1 MATKK
6 RISIILGLVIIFCFS
21 ACNQAGGQGNGWFN
35 PPGSTTIQI
44 YSENQKFVLSG
55 QNKEALV
62 IAAEK
67 MGTPT
72 KRNTDLDE
80 LHVKELLLG
89 TTDLLFFSD
98 NNMSVLFVDRVS
110 RKAYFYQTFDKG
122 RFSMFDYVYDV
133 PQDFLTSLDG
143 ILSNISPSDN
153 QDTNQKIKEYLSEN

>member
-1 MATKK
+1 M
-6 RISIILGLVIIFCFS
+6 RRVFRLCNLVLILLFCSS

-35 PPGSTTIQI
+35 PPRSTTIQI

-55 QNKEALV
+55 HNKEALV

-72 KRNTDLDE
+72 KRNTDLDA
-80 LHVKELLLG
+80 LHAKELLLG

-122 RFSMFDYVYDV
+122 NFSMFDYVYDV
-133 PQDFLTSLDG
+133 PQDFLTSLDEM
-143 ILSNISPSDN
+143 LSNMSPSDN
-153 QDTNQKIKEYLSEN
+153 QDTNQKIKDYLFEN